1 MRPATRF
8 RSISNVTIVN
18 SNFSMRR
25 NTSFSK
31 ITIFTQIPFTVNM
44 LDYPYQVEF
53 ADPREISLSLSDN
66 AGISASFTS
75 LGMLKSM
82 STSASD
88 NVPIHLEFM
97 KYGARRG
104 TERSGA
110 YLFLPDGIATAF
122 KRAVT
127 STVLL
132 TKGPLESSV
141 VAGFPFAIH
150 ESILRA
156 NENAMEIR
164 NLVDIA
170 DTSNTEI
177 VMRISTGIG
186 SKDIFYTDLNGLQ
199 FIKRQRFDKLPI
211 QANYYPIPS
220 GMYIEDDKLRLTLLT
235 AQPLGGG
242 ALHSGEMEI
251 MQDRRLDQDD
261 NRGLG
266 QGVQDNEPTL
276 NIFKL
281 MLENV
286 EACEKRSNNYRAGYL
301 TKNAHIALNRLL
313 HPTEKLVWHENEW
326 VGVLPNYGK
335 ERAQLRIGTEIAVLR
350 SLRVPGWPPNKN
362 TSIGLVINR
371 SHLEQCAETENYM
384 DETVSNAIKLQTKFN
399 QLNLILSH
407 RVQINI
413 QQLLGLPSDYKAYES
428 KLTLLEKKSQ
438 LNSWNINIC
447 PMEIKAFIIGR

>member
-1 MRPATRF
+1 MA
-8 RSISNVTIVN
+8 
-18 SNFSMRR
+18 NFQITVCLLLHR

-31 ITIFTQIPFTVNM
+31 ITIFSQIPFTAN
-44 LDYPYQVEF
+44 LPEYPNQVEF

-66 AGISASFTS
+66 AGISASFNS
-75 LGMLKSM
+75 LGLLKSM
-82 STSASD
+82 STGASD

-97 KYGARRG
+97 KYGARRS

-141 VAGFPFAIH
+141 AAGFPFAIH

-156 NENAMEIR
+156 NENALEIR
-164 NLVDIA
+164 NLVDIS
-170 DTSNTEI
+170 DSSNTEV
-177 VMRISTGIG
+177 VMRLSTGIA
-186 SKDIFYTDLNGLQ
+186 SRDIFYTDLNGFQ

-211 QANYYPIPS
+211 QANYYPIPT

-235 AQPLGGG
+235 AQPLGGSS
-242 ALHSGEMEI
+242 LKSGEIEI

-266 QGVQDNEPTL
+266 QGVQDNEPAL

-281 MLENV
+281 SLENV
-286 EACEKRSNNYRAGYL
+286 ETCEKRSNNYRAGYL
-301 TKNAHIALNRLL
+301 TENAHIALNRLL

-326 VGVLPNYGK
+326 AGALPNYGT
-335 ERAQLRIGTEIAVLR
+335 EHVPLEIGTEIAVLR
-350 SLRVPGWPPNKN
+350 SLRVPGTPSNKN
-362 TSIGLVINR
+362 PSMGLVINR
-371 SHLEQCAETENYM
+371 NYLEQCTEAENDI
-384 DETVSNAIKLQTKFN
+384 DEMVSDR
-399 QLNLILSH
+399 S
-407 RVQINI
+407 
-413 QQLLGLPSDYKAYES
+413 
-428 KLTLLEKKSQ
+428 
-438 LNSWNINIC
+438 
-447 PMEIKAFIIGR
+447 

>member
-1 MRPATRF
+1 MP
-8 RSISNVTIVN
+8 
-18 SNFSMRR
+18 
-25 NTSFSK
+25 
-31 ITIFTQIPFTVNM
+31 
-44 LDYPYQVEF
+44 DYPNQVEF
-53 ADPREISLSLSDN
+53 ADPREITLSISDN
-66 AGISASFTS
+66 PGLTASFNS
-75 LGMLKSM
+75 FGMLKAM

-88 NVPIHLEFM
+88 NVPIHLEFL

-104 TERSGA
+104 AERSGA
-110 YLFLPDGIATAF
+110 YLFLPDGIATTF

-141 VAGFPFAIH
+141 AAGFPFAIH

-156 NENAMEIR
+156 NEHGIEIR
-164 NLVDIA
+164 NLVDIS

-177 VMRISTGIG
+177 IMRMSTGID
-186 SKDIFYTDLNGLQ
+186 SKDIFYTDLNGFQ
-199 FIKRQRFDKLPI
+199 FIKRQRFAKLPI
-211 QANYYPIPS
+211 QANFYPIPT
-220 GMYIEDDKLRLTLLT
+220 GIYIEDNKLRLILLT
-235 AQPLGGG
+235 AQPLGGSS
-242 ALHSGEMEI
+242 LKSGEIEI

-266 QGVQDNEPTL
+266 QGVQDNEPVL

-286 EACEKRSNNYRAGYL
+286 ELCEKRSNNYRGGYL
-301 TKNAHIALNRLL
+301 TENAHTESNRLL

-326 VGVLPNYGK
+326 VGVLPNYGMEHAPLK
-335 ERAQLRIGTEIAVLR
+335 IGTEIAVLR
-350 SLRVPGWPPNKN
+350 NLRVSGSSPKAHP
-362 TSIGLVINR
+362 SIGLVINR
-371 SHLEQCAETENYM
+371 SYLEQCTENEN
-384 DETVSNAIKLQTKFN
+384 DIDKIVSKLIAFQILN
-399 QLNLILSH
+399 SLNLFSFH
-407 RVQINI
+407 TTFQINI
-413 QQLLGLPSDYKAYES
+413 QQVLDLPDKYTAYDS